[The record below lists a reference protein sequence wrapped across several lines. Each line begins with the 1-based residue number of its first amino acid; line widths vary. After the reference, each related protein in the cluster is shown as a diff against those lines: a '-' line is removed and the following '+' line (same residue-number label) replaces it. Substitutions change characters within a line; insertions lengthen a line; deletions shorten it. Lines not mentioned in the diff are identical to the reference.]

1 MYTCFQENN
10 IHRAMA
16 PARTLAGFAVLFAAL
31 CGLVFGLAAWV
42 YGVQL
47 DRTLSHVEAS
57 RVRFTL
63 ADLQDDFEKSL
74 DRGYAIGQLANAQ
87 AALEADARQDPGILS
102 LTVTGADGRQL
113 FHTGASLPPGALAGS
128 RTFWRTPDAIIAS
141 TTLTYNYGAP
151 AGALIIRYSNRG
163 HDEIMRALALR
174 LGLAT
179 CVATILSTM
188 AFVAGMR
195 ALDRRRQSLATQV
208 DRALGATRRQPGPE
222 PELDELVDNVN
233 QTAATALVEL
243 TAARHVVSQ
252 PSQPGAA
259 P

>member
-10 IHRAMA
+10 FYRAMA

-31 CGLVFGLAAWV
+31 CGLAFGLAAWV
-42 YGVQL
+42 YGVRL
-47 DRTLSHVEAS
+47 EKTLSQVEAS

-63 ADLQDDFEKSL
+63 ADLQADFEKSL

-87 AALEADARQDPGILS
+87 AALEAEARQDPGILS
-102 LTVTGADGRQL
+102 LTVTGTGGRQL
-113 FHTGASLPPGALAGS
+113 FHTGEALPAGALGGPRS
-128 RTFWRTPDAIIAS
+128 FWRAPDAITAT

-151 AGALIIRYSNRG
+151 AGALVMRYSNRG
-163 HDEIMRALALR
+163 HHEIMRALALR

-188 AFVAGMR
+188 AFVACLR

-208 DRALGATRRQPGPE
+208 DRALGASRRQAGTE

-233 QTAATALVEL
+233 QTTATALVEL
-243 TAARHVVSQ
+243 TAARHSV
-252 PSQPGAA
+252 SQPGAA